1 MDRAERIRNM
11 REGNR
16 GTDDEPTEADG
27 SGETADEP
35 TDETSTPDASVS
47 ENADTAG
54 DSSSPGAGSDPEP
67 ADPEDPNAVAQRAA
81 AAAEDVAG
89 GGLDTAAAGGV
100 EAATGD
106 GAGANAASTGTMAG
120 GPSGVELPDQELL
133 EQAMAQSTTATTE
146 GAARAAAVEGES
158 SQTEELARVLEFSLG
173 GEYYCLD
180 IEYVEEIVKRE
191 AVTRVPNTEDFVD
204 GVVDLRGQIT
214 TILEP
219 KAMMDIDG
227 EGEQNLIVV
236 FDPDRFE
243 DQGAIGWVVDEVR
256 QVVPVT
262 ESEVNDPPV
271 DADYVNGV
279 VDREEYDQ
287 FVIWIEP
294 DSALKQATAD
304 EDD

>member
-1 MDRAERIRNM
+1 MSDDRMDRAERIRNM

-27 SGETADEP
+27 SGETAD
-35 TDETSTPDASVS
+35 DTSAAVS
-47 ENADTAG
+47 EDADTTG
-54 DSSSPGAGSDPEP
+54 DPSSSGTDSDPEP
-67 ADPEDPNAVAQRAA
+67 AEPEDPNAVAQRAA

-89 GGLDTAAAGGV
+89 GGLDTTAAGGA
-100 EAATGD
+100 EAATSEA
-106 GAGANAASTGTMAG
+106 AGANAAGTGAMAG

-227 EGEQNLIVV
+227 AGEQNLIVV
-236 FDPDRFE
+236 FDPERFE

-294 DSALKQATAD
+294 DSALKQATTD